1 MRLILTD
8 YDKSILIKL
17 MGERGRELQKK
28 KINVAE
34 KKELDSLQRVIH
46 QLAFGRDDD
55 LKKD

>member
-17 MGERGRELQKK
+17 MGERGRQLQAKK
-28 KINVAE
+28 KSEAE

-55 LKKD
+55 LKID